1 MGTLTDSADASTR
14 DAPTGDSL
22 GKSTLITYDVH
33 EHIAH
38 IRFNRP
44 EKLNALTLAMYDAL
58 GEAFARADA
67 DPDVRVILL
76 GANGDRAFC
85 VGADLGESIP
95 ALAEGRFDISEW
107 DGAHIKQAGFHTPVV
122 VAINGLCMG
131 GGFEIMLATDIRI
144 ASESALFALP
154 EASLG
159 FTPAGGTLVRLVRQI
174 PYALAMELMLT
185 AERFPA
191 ARLAEMG
198 LLNRV
203 VPPDQLEAVALQYA
217 RGIAQKGQVAVSVIK
232 EAALTLAHL
241 PYDEAFRQEAV
252 LGQRAFT
259 SDEAKAGLQR
269 FMARSRQG

>member
-1 MGTLTDSADASTR
+1 MATSA
-14 DAPTGDSL
+14 G
-22 GKSTLITYDVH
+22 ITYEVQD
-33 EHIAH
+33 HIAH
-38 IRFNRP
+38 IRFDRP

-76 GANGDRAFC
+76 GGNGDRAFC
-85 VGADLGESIP
+85 VGADLQESIP

-107 DGAHIKQAGFHTPVV
+107 DGAHLKQAGFHTPVV
-122 VAINGLCMG
+122 AAIGGVCMG

-144 ASESALFALP
+144 AADTAVFALP

-159 FTPAGGTLVRLVRQI
+159 FTPAGGTLVRLVRQV
-174 PYALAMELMLT
+174 PYAFAMELMLT

-191 ARLAEMG
+191 SRLAEMG

-203 VPPDQLEAVALQYA
+203 VPADQVEDVALRYA
-217 RGIAQKGQVAVSVIK
+217 QSIAQKGQVAVSVIK

-241 PYDEAFRQEAV
+241 PLDEAFRREAV

-259 SDEAKAGLQR
+259 SDEAKDGLRR
-269 FMARSRQG
+269 FLSRSRGT

>member
-1 MGTLTDSADASTR
+1 MGTLTDDLADASAR
-14 DAPTGDSL
+14 DST
-22 GKSTLITYDVH
+22 GKSALITYEVN

-44 EKLNALTLAMYDAL
+44 EKLNAVTLAMYDAL

-107 DGAHIKQAGFHTPVV
+107 DGAHIKQPGFHTPVV
-122 VAINGLCMG
+122 AAINGLCMG

-144 ASESALFALP
+144 ASDSAVFALP

-203 VPPDQLEAVALQYA
+203 VPPDQLDAVALQFA

-232 EAALTLAHL
+232 EAALTLGHL
-241 PYDEAFRQEAV
+241 PYEEAFRQEAA

-259 SDEAKAGLQR
+259 SNEAKAGLQR
-269 FMARSRQG
+269 FMSRSRQG

>member
-1 MGTLTDSADASTR
+1 MGITYEVR
-14 DAPTGDSL
+14 DA
-22 GKSTLITYDVH
+22 
-33 EHIAH
+33 IAH

-44 EKLNALTLAMYDAL
+44 EKLNAMTLAMYDAL
-58 GEAFARADA
+58 GKAFVRANEDSE
-67 DPDVRVILL
+67 VRVILL
-76 GANGDRAFC
+76 GGNGDRAFC

-107 DGAHIKQAGFHTPVV
+107 DGAHIKQAGFYKPVV
-122 VAINGLCMG
+122 AAINGLCMG
-131 GGFEIMLATDIRI
+131 GGFEIMLAADIRI
-144 ASESALFALP
+144 AADTAVFALP

-191 ARLAEMG
+191 TRLAEMG

-203 VPPDQLEAVALQYA
+203 VPPDQLASVALAYA
-217 RGIAQKGQVAVSVIK
+217 QGIARKGQVAVSVIK
-232 EAALTLAHL
+232 EAALTLTHL
-241 PYDEAFRQEAV
+241 PYDEAFRHEAV

-259 SDEAKAGLQR
+259 CDEAKAGLQR
-269 FMARSRQG
+269 FMARERD

>member
-1 MGTLTDSADASTR
+1 M
-14 DAPTGDSL
+14 GDST
-22 GKSTLITYDVH
+22 GIGYEVRDR
-33 EHIAH
+33 IAH
-38 IRFNRP
+38 IRFDRP

-67 DPDVRVILL
+67 DPEVRVILL
-76 GANGDRAFC
+76 GGNGERAFC

-95 ALAEGRFDISEW
+95 ALADGRFDISAW
-107 DGAHIKQAGFHTPVV
+107 DGAHLKQPGFYTPVV
-122 VAINGLCMG
+122 AAIGGLCMG
-131 GGFEIMLATDIRI
+131 GGFEIMLAADIRV
-144 ASESALFALP
+144 AADTAVFALP

-174 PYALAMELMLT
+174 PYAFAMELMLT

-203 VPPDQLEAVALQYA
+203 VPRADVEAVALQYA
-217 RGIAQKGQVAVSVIK
+217 QSIAQKGQVAVSVIK
-232 EAALTLAHL
+232 EAALTLGHL
-241 PYDEAFRQEAV
+241 PFDDAFRREAV

-259 SDEAKAGLQR
+259 SDEAKDGLRR
-269 FMARSRQG
+269 FMSRERRA

>member
-1 MGTLTDSADASTR
+1 MS
-14 DAPTGDSL
+14 
-22 GKSTLITYDVH
+22 ITYEVR
-33 EHIAH
+33 EAIAH

-44 EKLNALTLAMYDAL
+44 EKLNALTLAMYQDL
-58 GEAFARADA
+58 GAAFERAQVD
-67 DPDVRVILL
+67 DDVRVILL
-76 GANGDRAFC
+76 GGAGDRAFC

-107 DGAHIKQAGFHTPVV
+107 DGAHLKQNGYYKPVV
-122 VAINGLCMG
+122 AAINGLCMG

-144 ASESALFALP
+144 ASSTAVFALP
-154 EASLG
+154 EAALG

-174 PYALAMELMLT
+174 PYAYAMELMLT

-203 VPPDQLEAVALQYA
+203 VEPDQLEAVALEYA
-217 RGIAQKGQVAVSVIK
+217 RGIAQKGQVAVAVIK
-232 EAALTLAHL
+232 EAALTLTHL
-241 PYDEAFRQEAV
+241 PLDQAFKQEAV

-259 SDEAKAGLQR
+259 CDEAKAGLQR
-269 FMARSRQG
+269 FMARARNPAGAG

>member
-1 MGTLTDSADASTR
+1 MG
-14 DAPTGDSL
+14 
-22 GKSTLITYDVH
+22 ITYSVS
-33 EHIAH
+33 EAIAH
-38 IRFNRP
+38 ISFNRP

-58 GEAFARADA
+58 GEAFVRAQD

-76 GANGDRAFC
+76 GGSGDRAFC

-107 DGAHIKQAGFHTPVV
+107 DGAHIKQAGFHKPVV
-122 VAINGLCMG
+122 AAVNGLCLG
-131 GGFEIMLATDIRI
+131 GGFEIMLAADIRI
-144 ASESALFALP
+144 AADTAVFALP

-159 FTPAGGTLVRLVRQI
+159 FVPAGGTLVRLVRQI
-174 PYALAMELMLT
+174 PFALAMELMLT

-203 VPPDQLEAVALQYA
+203 VAPDELESVALEYA
-217 RGIAQKGQVAVSVIK
+217 RAIARKGRVAVSVIK
-232 EAALTLAHL
+232 EAALTLGHL
-241 PYDEAFRQEAV
+241 SLDEAFRREAI

-259 SDEAKAGLQR
+259 SDEAKDGLRR
-269 FMARSRQG
+269 FLSRDRAVRPKPG

>member
-1 MGTLTDSADASTR
+1 MGDATGIGYEVR
-14 DAPTGDSL
+14 DR
-22 GKSTLITYDVH
+22 
-33 EHIAH
+33 IAH
-38 IRFNRP
+38 IRFDRQ

-67 DPDVRVILL
+67 DPEVRVILL
-76 GANGDRAFC
+76 GGNGERAFC

-95 ALAEGRFDISEW
+95 ALADGRFDISAW
-107 DGAHIKQAGFHTPVV
+107 DRTHLKQPGFYTPVV
-122 VAINGLCMG
+122 AAIGGLCMG
-131 GGFEIMLATDIRI
+131 GGFEIMLAADIRI
-144 ASESALFALP
+144 AADTAVFALP

-174 PYALAMELMLT
+174 PYAFAMELMLT

-203 VPPDQLEAVALQYA
+203 VPREDVEAVALQYA
-217 RGIAQKGQVAVSVIK
+217 QSIAQKGQVAVSVIK
-232 EAALTLAHL
+232 EAALTLGHL
-241 PYDEAFRQEAV
+241 PFDDAFRREAV

-259 SDEAKAGLQR
+259 SDEAKDGLRR
-269 FMARSRQG
+269 FMSRERRA